1 MTTTQTLNRNS
12 TTSLLLD
19 LVHVLNFPAS
29 LGSTPNK
36 KYCYIKD
43 GITLICDSLSITAH
57 PSNRF
62 GRYVFQ
68 IHIVHD
74 LISRPKE
81 GIKLHHV
88 MIVHRSVRNTQYP
101 FHTGKQVFGT
111 LITGFRSFC

>member
-1 MTTTQTLNRNS
+1 MLNRNS

-19 LVHVLNFPAS
+19 LVHVLSFPTS
-29 LGSTPNK
+29 LGHTPNK
-36 KYCYIKD
+36 EYCCIRGD
-43 GITLICDSLSITAH
+43 ITSPCDSLRITVH

>member
-1 MTTTQTLNRNS
+1 MLNRNS

-19 LVHVLNFPAS
+19 LVHVLNFPTS
-29 LGSTPNK
+29 LGHTPNK

-43 GITLICDSLSITAH
+43 GITLICDSPRIRVH

-68 IHIVHD
+68 FHIVHD

-81 GIKLHHV
+81 GNKLHHV
-88 MIVHRSVRNTQYP
+88 IIVHRSVRSTQYP

-111 LITGFRSFC
+111 LITGFCSFY